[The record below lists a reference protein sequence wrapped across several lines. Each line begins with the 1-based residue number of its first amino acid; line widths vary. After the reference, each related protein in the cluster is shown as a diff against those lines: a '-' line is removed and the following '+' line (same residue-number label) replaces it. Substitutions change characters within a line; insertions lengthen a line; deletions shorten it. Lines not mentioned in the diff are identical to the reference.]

1 MGHLP
6 RVLSVSARLVGL
18 LLLLFL
24 FAAVTAFA
32 AAEATASG
40 DDGDGAPTTATT
52 ASVPSQHEQTPQQQQ
67 QSHHS
72 PWRVSPLP
80 QSGLEKGESGEREEE
95 AGDPRRPQDRGRFF
109 LSFFLSFF
117 FFRGELSKLTKTK
130 KNSSSKQKNRNRFL
144 PARRFPRCRGHG
156 HAGRRRRLLRRSSE
170 GSAFSRSRRRGKSRK

>member
-6 RVLSVSARLVGL
+6 RVISVSARLVGL

-52 ASVPSQHEQTPQQQQ
+52 ASVPSQHEQTPQHQQ

-80 QSGLEKGESGEREEE
+80 QSGLEKGAGGERGEE

-109 LSFFLSFF
+109 LSFFLFF
-117 FFRGELSKLTKTK
+117 SRGVIKANKDQKKLLLQTK
-130 KNSSSKQKNRNRFL
+130 KQKSL
-144 PARRFPRCRGHG
+144 PPRSPLPSLPWPRARRAPETP
-156 HAGRRRRLLRRSSE
+156 ASPQL
-170 GSAFSRSRRRGKSRK
+170 